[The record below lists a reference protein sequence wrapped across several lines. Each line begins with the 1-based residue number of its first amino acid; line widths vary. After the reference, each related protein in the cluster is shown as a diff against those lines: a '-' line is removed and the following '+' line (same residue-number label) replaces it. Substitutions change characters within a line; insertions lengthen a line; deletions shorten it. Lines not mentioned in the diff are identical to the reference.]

1 MGGAP
6 SRTFKRRKHLS
17 LGFHYFLVTGK
28 KISLFW
34 VKVHE
39 SSLLGTHEQWCAG
52 WMGVQRLPKSNS
64 HSGTAGAAERESNR
78 SPAPCDS
85 AWGGG
90 VVIKSQQSC
99 TSPTRKQC
107 CVSAGA
113 WGREPSHKTAARG
126 PACSRL
132 GLRALTRALSSTCH
146 RHLCEL
152 LCFSAIICL
161 HYPYVFFPQLFPQQ
175 FTIINF

>member
-39 SSLLGTHEQWCAG
+39 SSLLGTHERWCAG
-52 WMGVQRLPKSNS
+52 WMGVQRLPESNS
-64 HSGTAGAAERESNR
+64 HSGTAGAAERESSR

-85 AWGGG
+85 AWGWGG
-90 VVIKSQQSC
+90 RDKVPTELHLPHQEAMLRVSRGLGPGAESQNSC
-99 TSPTRKQC
+99 QGT
-107 CVSAGA
+107 CVFPA
-113 WGREPSHKTAARG
+113 W
-126 PACSRL
+126 PACAHAGPVQHLSP
-132 GLRALTRALSSTCH
+132 ALVRTTVLFCNNMSSLS
-146 RHLCEL
+146 
-152 LCFSAIICL
+152 ICL
-161 HYPYVFFPQLFPQQ
+161 LSTAFPPAIHYH
-175 FTIINF
+175 